1 MPRFTPKRY
10 EQILPQMIARVVT
23 RTDMSD
29 VSDSSVVKHILA
41 AAARSDDEQYYHMS
55 LLLELFSID
64 TAVGEDLDE
73 RAAEIQPAIISRIQA
88 SKSSGTVVFSRNAAS
103 GLTVTIPIGTKIKT
117 SDGVLFKTTSTG
129 TITPTS
135 AEQISGHGVGR
146 DSNLVS
152 VVAEVAGASGN
163 VAAGT
168 IIKFSSKPAG
178 VDEVV
183 NQSAFSNGLDKET
196 DDSFRQRLKDYIA
209 SLARSTPQALES
221 GVIGQQDP
229 DSGATILFAKIVEDI
244 VNLGNVTLY
253 IDDGT
258 GAAESVATTPQ
269 ALAATFTWNGTTTV
283 SSADTS
289 ELTTDDFIRLDSDG
303 TWFPIVSITPDVSVV
318 IGNPGAVSIPSG
330 ATQSS
335 KATDLLTQ
343 GLAGPPPN
351 AAVGGETTLFTN
363 LKPIKDGDPFVVSS
377 STRGLLTQDVDYILN
392 PASGQLDFNPTLSTG
407 ERVIADYTYY
417 EGLIA
422 LAQKIVDGDPDD
434 VVNYP
439 GLRAAGVF
447 VRVQTPQ
454 VLLQNVDVTVT
465 VSEGYDQTGTKEA
478 VRQAIKDYINT
489 LNISG
494 DVIRNRLITKMML
507 VPGVVNVL
515 VITPSGDVAI
525 LDDQLARTQDPN
537 IEVS

>member
-41 AAARSDDEQYYHMS
+41 AAARSDDEQYYHMT

-73 RAAEIQPAIISRIQA
+73 RAKEIQPATVSRILAQKA
-88 SKSSGTVVFSRNAAS
+88 TGSVVFSRNAAS
-103 GLTVTIPIGTKIKT
+103 GLTITIPIGTKIKT

-135 AEQISGHGVGR
+135 PEQISGHGVGR
-146 DSNLVS
+146 DSNLVA
-152 VVAEVAGASGN
+152 VVAEVAGTDGN
-163 VAAGT
+163 VAAET
-168 IIKFSSKPAG
+168 IIKFTSKPAG
-178 VDEVV
+178 VDQVV
-183 NQSAFSNGLDKET
+183 NPSAFTNGLDKET

-209 SLARSTPQALES
+209 SLARCTVSAIES

-229 DSGATILFAKIVEDI
+229 DTGSTILFAKVVEDI

-258 GAAESVATTPQ
+258 GAAESVAFTAE
-269 ALAATFTWNGTTTV
+269 ALAVDWTWNGTTTV
-283 SSADTS
+283 TTTDTS
-289 ELTTDDFIRLDSDG
+289 DVAVDDFIRLDSDG
-303 TWFPIVSITPDVSVV
+303 QFFPIQSIVPNTSVV
-318 IGNPGAVSIPSG
+318 VSNPGG
-330 ATQSS
+330 ATIPTGTGASS
-335 KATDLLTQ
+335 KGTDLLTK
-343 GLAGPPPN
+343 GLAGPPPDS
-351 AAVGGETTLFTN
+351 AVGGETTLYTDI
-363 LKPIKDGDPFVVSS
+363 PSIKDSDPFVLTS
-377 STRGLLTQDVDYILN
+377 STRGTLVQNTQYILN
-392 PASGQLDFNPTLSTG
+392 PASGQIDFTPALVTG
-407 ERVIADYTYY
+407 EQVMADYTYY
-417 EGLIA
+417 QGLIA

-434 VVNYP
+434 ITNFP

-454 VLLQNVDVTVT
+454 VLLQNVVVTVT
-465 VSEGYDQTGTKEA
+465 VAEGYDQDETKDA

-507 VPGVVNVL
+507 VPGVLNVL
-515 VITPSGDVAI
+515 LTTPAGDIAI
-525 LDDQLARTQDPN
+525 LDDQLARTQDAN
-537 IEVS
+537 IAVG